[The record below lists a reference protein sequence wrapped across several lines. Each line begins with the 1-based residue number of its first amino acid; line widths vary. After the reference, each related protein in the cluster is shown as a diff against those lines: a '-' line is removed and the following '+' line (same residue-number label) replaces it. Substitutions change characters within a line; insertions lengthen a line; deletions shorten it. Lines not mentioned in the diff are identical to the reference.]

1 MQALQGRIS
10 VKSGDP
16 PLFLSRRSFQAGT
29 IFEVTAE
36 IIRQKCYNAEIE
48 NG

>member
-16 PLFLSRRSFQAGT
+16 PLFFSRRSFQTGT
-29 IFEVTAE
+29 IL
-36 IIRQKCYNAEIE
+36 RLRLK
-48 NG
+48 